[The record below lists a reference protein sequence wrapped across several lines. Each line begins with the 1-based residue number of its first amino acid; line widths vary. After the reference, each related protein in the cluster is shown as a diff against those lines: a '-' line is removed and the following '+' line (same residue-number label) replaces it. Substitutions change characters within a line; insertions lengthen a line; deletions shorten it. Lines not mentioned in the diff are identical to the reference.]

1 MELVIG
7 VTIRQLLLHLN
18 CASEFEAPG
27 DAGVSANESLVAM
40 PNDKLRARLW
50 LVGYQVLLRFQITDA
65 EDVSVRIRANI
76 RQIGKQV
83 PLVVIGAESTLFL
96 LHGVHLKTNSQICG
110 YAYSNINY

>member
-1 MELVIG
+1 MELAIG
-7 VTIRQLLLHLN
+7 VTIRKLFLYLN

-27 DAGVSANESLVAM
+27 DAGVSTGESLLVV

-50 LVGYQVLLRFQITDA
+50 LVGYQVLLSSQITVA
-65 EDVSVRIRANI
+65 VGVGVRIWAAI

-96 LHGVHLKTNSQICG
+96 LYCVHLKTNSQI
-110 YAYSNINY
+110 YSHK